1 MKKKIH
7 SVLFLLT
14 YFFSIQGQTMQNI
27 EHTGQNRSNQ
37 SIQDVK
43 QQLAAALAR
52 QEQKQII
59 VLQKKLTSLSSLS
72 PQRLAQQIRITEKI
86 LTRIFKTEK
95 NLTPKFID
103 YLYFEPIET
112 TDDTL
117 IQEMTKNLLISFLAN
132 ERAQIY
138 IKDMPNANQFVQLLT
153 EKGAKTAQISVLAEP
168 AKTIFRRIREQMY
181 QDFPNKKQF
190 TITENRVSVIAP
202 SSVIKPRLALA
213 AAIFDQQ
220 FKGVEVDD
228 FSYLDQPRE
237 NLQHNNDTTRYKT
250 FQAMLEGLE

>member
-1 MKKKIH
+1 MIKKGIH
-7 SVLFLLT
+7 SALFLFT
-14 YFFSIQGQTMQNI
+14 FFLSIQGQTMQNI
-27 EHTGQNRSNQ
+27 EHTDQNQ
-37 SIQDVK
+37 SIHDVK
-43 QQLAAALAR
+43 QQLVTALAR
-52 QEQKQII
+52 QEQKQITI
-59 VLQKKLTSLSSLS
+59 LQERLTSLSSLP
-72 PQRLAQQIRITEKI
+72 PQRLAQQIRTTEKI

-112 TDDTL
+112 TDDIL
-117 IQEMTKNLLISFLAN
+117 MKEMKKNLLIYFLAN
-132 ERAQIY
+132 EHARIY
-138 IKDMPNANQFVQLLT
+138 IKDMPNTNQFVQLLT
-153 EKGAKTAQISVLAEP
+153 EKGAKTTQISVLAEP
-168 AKTIFRRIREQMY
+168 AKTIFRRIREQMH
-181 QDFPNKKQF
+181 QDFPNKIQF

>member
-72 PQRLAQQIRITEKI
+72 PQRLAQQIRTTEKI

-95 NLTPKFID
+95 KLTPKFID

-112 TDDTL
+112 ADDT
-117 IQEMTKNLLISFLAN
+117 
-132 ERAQIY
+132 
-138 IKDMPNANQFVQLLT
+138 
-153 EKGAKTAQISVLAEP
+153 
-168 AKTIFRRIREQMY
+168 
-181 QDFPNKKQF
+181 
-190 TITENRVSVIAP
+190 
-202 SSVIKPRLALA
+202 
-213 AAIFDQQ
+213 
-220 FKGVEVDD
+220 
-228 FSYLDQPRE
+228 
-237 NLQHNNDTTRYKT
+237 
-250 FQAMLEGLE
+250 